1 MKNITSI
8 AFILIASLVAFH
20 FLGIKVQDSDVNAQ
34 DFALGLDNT
43 AYFPVDDGL
52 RFHCSDFE
60 YFPIDQCIKD
70 FRELKTDTPIIL
82 YSGNSQLHG
91 INQPELGLNSTS
103 KILYHRLEDMEPPKR
118 LITLSVPNLNLQ
130 EQLVLNLYVASQLPV
145 THLIIA
151 ASFDNTRETSIRE
164 SILPAL
170 KDSRVAE
177 QLKKMKFGRK
187 LLKTYGEK
195 DNAGNDLSVEKDNLQ
210 QRVERFLDLR
220 LAELWPSWGMRARL
234 RFRSIVETYQL
245 RNRIFG
251 ITPNSIRK
259 KIPARYID
267 NISALRDLLEF
278 AQQQNLKVIF
288 YSPPIRE
295 DQSLPYDLMEFQDY
309 KDDAERVLESFG
321 YNFYDL
327 QSAVPAEYWGFVD
340 STNSNTGKKEID
352 FMHFQGEGHKFLSA
366 EILAVMTSLGWIE
379 Q

>member
-1 MKNITSI
+1 
-8 AFILIASLVAFH
+8 
-20 FLGIKVQDSDVNAQ
+20 
-34 DFALGLDNT
+34 
-43 AYFPVDDGL
+43 
-52 RFHCSDFE
+52 
-60 YFPIDQCIKD
+60 
-70 FRELKTDTPIIL
+70 
-82 YSGNSQLHG
+82 
-91 INQPELGLNSTS
+91 
-103 KILYHRLEDMEPPKR
+103 MEPPKR